1 MPAQLMRPEVLLLIV
16 FVLWGI
22 AGKLDEPLEGF
33 DPEPVQAEAAA
44 TEGGAAAQS
53 LHLLCVVEEA
63 GPGSVRQ
70 VAGRRVGVSPLMPYS
85 IKPSTRPLKPSI
97 TTGSRGTVANT
108 RIGWSPSTMRGCC
121 RAGPARLA
129 AAIRDRL
136 APVTRRMNRDR
147 RRWTGMLP

>member
-44 TEGGAAAQS
+44 TEGGPAAQS

-63 GPGSVRQ
+63 GPDPRRQ
-70 VAGRRVGVSPLMPYS
+70 APTPVLTAYSPTP
-85 IKPSTRPLKPSI
+85 P
-97 TTGSRGTVANT
+97 G
-108 RIGWSPSTMRGCC
+108 
-121 RAGPARLA
+121 LA
-129 AAIRDRL
+129 AASGVPE
-136 APVTRRMNRDR
+136 AR
-147 RRWTGMLP
+147 RRAAC

>member
-44 TEGGAAAQS
+44 TEGGPAAQS

-63 GPGSVRQ
+63 GPDSRRQ
-70 VAGRRVGVSPLMPYS
+70 APTPVLTAYSPTPPGLAGRHAV
-85 IKPSTRPLKPSI
+85 T
-97 TTGSRGTVANT
+97 SR
-108 RIGWSPSTMRGCC
+108 
-121 RAGPARLA
+121 RLTCV
-129 AAIRDRL
+129 
-136 APVTRRMNRDR
+136 VTDEQE
-147 RRWTGMLP
+147 TP

>member
-44 TEGGAAAQS
+44 TEGDPAAQS

-63 GPGSVRQ
+63 GPGSLRRTPTPILTAYSPTPHGS
-70 VAGRRVGVSPLMPYS
+70 AGRRAA
-85 IKPSTRPLKPSI
+85 T
-97 TTGSRGTVANT
+97 SR
-108 RIGWSPSTMRGCC
+108 
-121 RAGPARLA
+121 RLTCV
-129 AAIRDRL
+129 
-136 APVTRRMNRDR
+136 VTDELE
-147 RRWTGMLP
+147 TP

>member
-44 TEGGAAAQS
+44 TEGDPAAQS

-63 GPGSVRQ
+63 GPGSVRRPPRPSS
-70 VAGRRVGVSPLMPYS
+70 RR
-85 IKPSTRPLKPSI
+85 
-97 TTGSRGTVANT
+97 
-108 RIGWSPSTMRGCC
+108 
-121 RAGPARLA
+121 
-129 AAIRDRL
+129 
-136 APVTRRMNRDR
+136 TRRPHMGRQAA
-147 RRWTGMLP
+147 TPQQAAV

>member
-63 GPGSVRQ
+63 GPDSRRQ
-70 VAGRRVGVSPLMPYS
+70 APTPVLTAYSPTPPGLAGRHAV
-85 IKPSTRPLKPSI
+85 T
-97 TTGSRGTVANT
+97 SRRN
-108 RIGWSPSTMRGCC
+108 S
-121 RAGPARLA
+121 
-129 AAIRDRL
+129 
-136 APVTRRMNRDR
+136 
-147 RRWTGMLP
+147 

>member
-44 TEGGAAAQS
+44 TEGDPAAQS

-63 GPGSVRQ
+63 GQGSLRQAPAPVLTAYSPTPPGL
-70 VAGRRVGVSPLMPYS
+70 AGRH
-85 IKPSTRPLKPSI
+85 
-97 TTGSRGTVANT
+97 
-108 RIGWSPSTMRGCC
+108 
-121 RAGPARLA
+121 A
-129 AAIRDRL
+129 AASRRL
-136 APVTRRMNRDR
+136 TCLITDELETP
-147 RRWTGMLP
+147 